1 MCKKAILLIKEVFGL
16 SNESEL
22 NQLAQKLPEWLE
34 ASRSVTSQGRPASYI
49 PELGHA
55 PADALG
61 ITVMDGSGRVV
72 TSGDCGLRFTM
83 QSISKVFTLILALMD
98 RGEEG
103 VFQKVGMEPTG
114 DDFNSMLKLELVEPG
129 KPFNPLI
136 NAGAIAVSSLIHGVT
151 PAEKTERILAF
162 FRELADDASLTYNE
176 AVYRSE
182 SSTAHRNRSLAY
194 FLKDNQVLTEADEV
208 EEILDVY
215 FKHCSIEVTCR
226 HVARMA
232 LVLAMN
238 GTDPLTGRTL
248 IPRRY
253 VQIAKTFMVSC
264 GMYNASGEFA
274 IRVGLPAKSGV
285 SGGIMTL
292 VPGRYGIGVIGPA
305 LNDKGNSIAGVHLLQ
320 SLSVHFD
327 WSMF

>member
-1 MCKKAILLIKEVFGL
+1 MT
-16 SNESEL
+16 SDNEL
-22 NQLAQKLPEWLE
+22 NQLEQRLPEWLE
-34 ASRSVTSQGRPASYI
+34 VSRLETSKGKPASYI
-49 PELGHA
+49 PELALA

-61 ITVMDGSGRVV
+61 MTIMDGSGRIV
-72 TSGDCGLRFTM
+72 TAGDCGLRFTM
-83 QSISKVFTLILALMD
+83 QSISKVFTLLLAFMD
-98 RGEEG
+98 HGEEG
-103 VFQKVGMEPTG
+103 VFRRVGMEPTG

-136 NAGAIAVSSLIHGVT
+136 NAGAIAVSSLIRGAT
-151 PAEKTERILAF
+151 PAEKTQRILAF
-162 FRELADDASLTYNE
+162 FRDIAGENSLQYNE

-182 SSTAHRNRSLAY
+182 SATAHRNRSLAY
-194 FLKDNQVLTEADEV
+194 FLKDNEVLSETDDV

-226 HVARMA
+226 QIARMA

-238 GTDPLTGRTL
+238 GKDPLTGREL
-248 IPRRY
+248 VPRRY

-285 SGGIMTL
+285 SGGIMAL

-305 LNDKGNSIAGVHLLQ
+305 LNDKGNSTAGVHLLQ
-320 SLSVHFD
+320 TLSEQFD